1 MSSTLVST
9 DRAKVSEYLDA
20 VRDVERRIQL
30 AEEQSSRELPTIDRP
45 AGGFPASYEQYAKLM
60 IDLQVLAYQTDMTRI
75 ITFMLA
81 HEKSDRSYREIGI
94 PDAHH
99 PLSHHRGDPASIE
112 KLVKLNTYHVKML
125 AYYLERL
132 KATKDGDGTLLD
144 HVMMVYGCGIADGN
158 LHTNEDLPIMLIG
171 GGAGQIKTG
180 RHIRYPKG
188 TPLTNLYLRMLE
200 ITGMS
205 LDKLGDSTG
214 KVNPLS
220 V

>member
-1 MSSTLVST
+1 
-9 DRAKVSEYLDA
+9 
-20 VRDVERRIQL
+20 
-30 AEEQSSRELPTIDRP
+30 
-45 AGGFPASYEQYAKLM
+45 M

-81 HEKSDRSYREIGI
+81 HEKSDRSYREIGV

-112 KLVKLNTYHVKML
+112 KLAKVNAYHVRML
-125 AYYLERL
+125 AYYLDRL
-132 KATKDGDGTLLD
+132 QSTPDGDGSLLD
-144 HVMMVYGCGIADGN
+144 HIMMVYGCGIADGN
-158 LHTNEDLPIMLIG
+158 LHTNEDLGILLLG
-171 GGAGQIKTG
+171 GGAGQVKSG

-188 TPLTNLYLRMLE
+188 TPMTNLYLRMLD
-200 ITGMS
+200 IAGVRM
-205 LDKLGDSTG
+205 DRLGDSTG